1 MSGISRNYW
10 WHSLIHE
17 LVSFFF
23 FFIIILIIFPLTLP
37 IFSHGTHRRKIS
49 HTRNSLFSSR
59 KRQEVGE
66 SDREEDGKL
75 GNSNQSKEKEEEE
88 KWHVRLML
96 LLLMYIF
103 TCIYAKSTGK
113 FMALDSRYTFLLFA
127 FSHAAATETIFS
139 IPSSLPLSSCV
150 NE

>member
-1 MSGISRNYW
+1 MER
-10 WHSLIHE
+10 
-17 LVSFFF
+17 
-23 FFIIILIIFPLTLP
+23 
-37 IFSHGTHRRKIS
+37 
-49 HTRNSLFSSR
+49 
-59 KRQEVGE
+59 

-88 KWHVRLML
+88 MWHVRLML

-113 FMALDSRYTFLLFA
+113 FMALDSRYIFFSSLLVMQQQLRQ
-127 FSHAAATETIFS
+127 FS
-139 IPSSLPLSSCV
+139 IPSSSLSCV